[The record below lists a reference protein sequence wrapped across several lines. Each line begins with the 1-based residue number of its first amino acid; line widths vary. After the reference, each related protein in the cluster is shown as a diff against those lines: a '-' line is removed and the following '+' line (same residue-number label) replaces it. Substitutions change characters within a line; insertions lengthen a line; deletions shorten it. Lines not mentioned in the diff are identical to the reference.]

1 MPKGNTFYA
10 DGGQSRTTFADCGWS
25 CSGHPNEV
33 NKKKARH
40 NRLCNTCRGQI
51 LVNPFNT
58 NTSVKGEKGKDW
70 KTGKPMPYLQEEY
83 ARQDTIKILNKIN
96 TEFK

>member
-1 MPKGNTFYA
+1 MPKGNTFYS

-40 NRLCNTCRGQI
+40 NRLCNTCRGQVQI
-51 LVNPFNT
+51 KAFNT
-58 NTSVKGEKGKDW
+58 ATSEKSDKGRDL
-70 KTGKPMPYLQEEY
+70 KTGKPMPSLQEEY
-83 ARQDTIKILNKIN
+83 TRQNVINILNKI
-96 TEFK
+96 

>member
-1 MPKGNTFYA
+1 MPKGKSFHA

-40 NRLCNTCRGQI
+40 NRLCETC
-51 LVNPFNT
+51 
-58 NTSVKGEKGKDW
+58 KGHGF
-70 KTGKPMPYLQEEY
+70 
-83 ARQDTIKILNKIN
+83 IN
-96 TEFK
+96 